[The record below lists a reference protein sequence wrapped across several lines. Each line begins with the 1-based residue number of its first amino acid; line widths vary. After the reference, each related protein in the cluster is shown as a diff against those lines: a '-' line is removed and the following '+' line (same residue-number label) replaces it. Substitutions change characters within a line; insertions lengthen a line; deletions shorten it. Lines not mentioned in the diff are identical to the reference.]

1 VTRGPFRHRWFTA
14 FVGGVGLGGIGS
26 EVGRL
31 AMPLLVLDLTHSLP
45 AAALLRVVQLVPYV
59 FFGAIAGAVI
69 DRVDKRRLLIGCDV
83 ASGLLMASVPLSVT
97 TGLFSLELLYVVN
110 FLLGTVEVL
119 WGVTADFSVLPS
131 LVEDHELT
139 SANAAY
145 LGADR
150 SSRVIGPLLG
160 GTAIAALG
168 GGVAADA
175 AALWIAAVAFL
186 PTLVVMVLMPP
197 LLDPSEVTSSL
208 TVRNIGAEVR
218 EGFAFIW
225 RSPVLRALCLL
236 MFLSNLGGVGIQTL
250 MLFVLS
256 IEYGLDAATIGVALS
271 LTGALTIGATFAAPV
286 IARGRPLGQTML
298 LVVAFAAV
306 ASAAAAL
313 ARDWRLVA
321 AAVAARQTA
330 WSAHIVYAF
339 LPRHRGV
346 PSALRGR
353 VNGSFRTIVL
363 ISNAASPALLSWI
376 QAAAGSPVAFGVA
389 GALMLVA
396 VAVTFWS
403 PLRSYD
409 IRDDASA
416 APAEEPAAAD

>member
-1 VTRGPFRHRWFTA
+1 MTRGPFRHRWFTA

-175 AALWIAAVAFL
+175 AALWIAAIAFL

-256 IEYGLDAATIGVALS
+256 VEYGLDAATIGVALS

-339 LPRHRGV
+339 LPRQREV

-389 GALMLVA
+389 GVLMLVA
-396 VAVTFWS
+396 VAVTVWS

-409 IRDDASA
+409 IRDDATA
-416 APAEEPAAAD
+416 ARAEEPTVAD